1 MKDPEGKPKRNLIKA
16 FVIGVLLLLTADSIY
31 KNVNNITF
39 LNRDKCI
46 LYAILPKFWFLVYE
60 YFFELT
66 AIVIAGIF
74 IAILLERWFS
84 NFSRFYPKNPV
95 TSFMYASL
103 LPVCACTTI
112 PLVQSMKEKL
122 PFRTIITFIVSAPL
136 LNPVIIMLSFS
147 VIGYE
152 YAILRI
158 VSAFILA
165 VSAGFVV
172 ELFYSKDT
180 IGELTLLETCRK
192 KSCSIGQGDVYLVS
206 YELLKAILPYLLI
219 AGGLGMA
226 AEYIVPMKI
235 IDEYNLSG
243 NLAGIAV
250 VVLIGLPL
258 YFCNG
263 ADVLLLRPLMHFGG
277 LPLGSAVAFS
287 LTSTAVCISSLV
299 MLYKFLGKRLTI
311 LLVTHILL
319 VSLLLGLVINTL
331 HEWLEFRL
339 YWSFLKK

>member
-1 MKDPEGKPKRNLIKA
+1 MS
-16 FVIGVLLLLTADSIY
+16 VLLLLTADSIY

-60 YFFELT
+60 YFFELA
-66 AIVIAGIF
+66 AIVFAGIF

-95 TSFMYASL
+95 TSFIYASL
-103 LPVCACTTI
+103 IPVCACTTI
-112 PLVQSMKEKL
+112 PLVQSMREKL

-172 ELFYSKDT
+172 ELFYSKDS

-206 YELLKAILPYLLI
+206 YELFKVIFPYLLI

-235 IDEYNLSG
+235 IGEFNLSG
-243 NLAGIAV
+243 NLAGIALI
-250 VVLIGLPL
+250 VLIGLPL

-287 LTSTAVCISSLV
+287 LTSTAICLSSLV
-299 MLYKFLGKRLTI
+299 MLYKFLGKKLSI

-319 VSLLLGLVINTL
+319 VSLLLGLVINTI
-331 HEWLEFRL
+331 HKWLEFSL
-339 YWSFLKK
+339 YWSF